1 MKRPKVAA
9 APEAHEGRQDMG
21 GIRNSAFVSIIAAL
35 TASCMQTAD
44 PPSPP
49 TQIARAVTPEEGAAH
64 PGKAVY
70 DKACG
75 ACHNNP
81 ESTRAPS
88 LASIRMMRRPT
99 VEYAITIGYMRTQA
113 KNLTADERVK
123 VLDWLSLGQ
132 PDNSAWVQ
140 NARCKGAPA
149 RISASATSTAPTWGV
164 NLHNTRMQT
173 AEQAG
178 LRKEDF
184 PKLELAWAA
193 AFPQTPTMRSQ
204 PVVVG
209 STVYVV
215 ASDAGRMYALD
226 ASTGCT
232 KWQYESAT
240 PLRSSISYGE
250 ISKGK
255 PVIVAGDATGF
266 VVAIDALNGKQVWRS
281 DVRLHEANRITGTP
295 VIHNG
300 GVYAPLSATEINHAV
315 DETYEC
321 CKAQGAVI
329 AIDLKTGKKIWTGR
343 TMDEAMQT
351 QKSRVGTQMWGPS
364 GAPIWNTPAIDEK
377 RNLLYVGTGEQNSIP
392 FVDTTDAIVAFDLT
406 TGERKWVF
414 QATPRDLWHYA
425 CPRGANCFGAETG
438 ITVDHDFG
446 GSVVIAKRPDGRDIL
461 LAGQKSGA
469 IWALD
474 PDNNGKLIWTNRLS
488 KGGANGGVHWGVATD
503 GKYVFAPM
511 NDRGQASEEFPL
523 GGVALHALDIETGK
537 VAWTARGAGDCSGDR
552 KERYAGCDTRFGF
565 SPAPMVIDGAVL
577 QGSVDGILRVYDSAT
592 GAELWRY
599 DTMRKFDTVNGVPG
613 NGGSIDSSPY
623 IAANGMLYVV
633 SGYARFGEAPGNVL
647 LAFKPKK

>member
-1 MKRPKVAA
+1 MRSGALLVIA
-9 APEAHEGRQDMG
+9 
-21 GIRNSAFVSIIAAL
+21 SALL
-35 TASCMQTAD
+35 TASCIQTSA
-44 PPSPP
+44 PAPQVAA
-49 TQIARAVTPEEGAAH
+49 THVVTPEEDAAH

-81 ESTRAPS
+81 EGARAPG
-88 LASIRMMRRPT
+88 LASLRLMRKPS

-113 KNLTADERVK
+113 KNLTANERMQV
-123 VLDWLSLGQ
+123 VDWLALGQ
-132 PDNSAWVQ
+132 PDNSAWIQ
-140 NARCKGAPA
+140 QAKCKGAPA
-149 RISASATSTAPTWGV
+149 RINASATSTAPTWGV
-164 NLHNTRMQT
+164 NLSNTRMQT
-173 AEQAG
+173 SKQSG
-178 LRKEDF
+178 LRKQDF
-184 PKLELAWAA
+184 ANLELAWAA

-209 STVYVV
+209 STIYVV

-226 ASTGCT
+226 ANTGCA
-232 KWQYESAT
+232 KWQYESPT

-266 VVAIDALNGKQVWRS
+266 VVAVDALNGKQVWRS

-295 VIHNG
+295 VIHKG
-300 GVYAPLSATEINHAV
+300 RVYAPLSATEINHAV
-315 DETYEC
+315 DEAYEC

-329 AIDLKTGKKIWTGR
+329 AIDLGTGRKIWTGR
-343 TMDEAMQT
+343 LMEEAKQT

-364 GAPIWNTPAIDEK
+364 GGPIWNTPAIDEK

-392 FVDTTDAIVAFDLT
+392 FVDTTDAIVAFDLD
-406 TGERKWVF
+406 TGQRKWVF
-414 QATPRDLWHYA
+414 QATERDLWHYA
-425 CPRGANCFGAETG
+425 CPRGANCFGAEQGVTRD
-438 ITVDHDFG
+438 VDFG
-446 GSVVIAKRPDGRDIL
+446 GSVVIGKRADGRDII
-461 LAGQKSGA
+461 LAGQKSGD

-474 PDNNGKLIWTNRLS
+474 PDNGGKLIWNIRLS
-488 KGGANGGVHWGVATD
+488 RGGANGGVHWGIATD
-503 GKYVFAPM
+503 GSRVFAPM
-511 NDRGQASEEFPL
+511 NDNSQPTEELPL
-523 GGVALHALDIETGK
+523 AGVALHALDVETGK
-537 VAWTARGAGDCSGDR
+537 VMWTARGEGDCSGDR
-552 KERYAGCDTRFGF
+552 KERYAGCDRRFGF
-565 SPAPMVIDGAVL
+565 SPAPLIIDGAVL
-577 QGSVDGILRVYDSAT
+577 QGSVDGILRVFDAKT

-633 SGYARFGEAPGNVL
+633 SGYARFGESPGNVL

>member
-1 MKRPKVAA
+1 
-9 APEAHEGRQDMG
+9 MG

-35 TASCMQTAD
+35 AVSCTQAAEV
-44 PPSPP
+44 PSPP
-49 TQIARAVTPEEGAAH
+49 AQIARTITPEEDAAH

-88 LASIRMMRRPT
+88 LASIRLMRRPT
-99 VEYAITIGYMRTQA
+99 VEYAITVGYMRTPA
-113 KNLTADERVK
+113 KNLTANERNQ

-132 PDNSAWVQ
+132 PDNSAWLQ
-140 NARCKGAPA
+140 TAKCKRAPA
-149 RISASATSTAPTWGV
+149 RINASATSAAPTWGI
-164 NLHNTRMQT
+164 NLRNTRMQT
-173 AEQAG
+173 AEQSG

-209 STVYVV
+209 DTVYVV

-226 ASTGCT
+226 ANTGCT
-232 KWQYESAT
+232 KWQYEAPA

-255 PVIVAGDATGF
+255 PVIVAGDGTGF
-266 VVAIDALNGKQVWRS
+266 VVAVDALNGKQIWRS
-281 DVRLHEANRITGTP
+281 DIRLHEANRITGTP
-295 VIHNG
+295 VIYKG
-300 GVYAPLSATEINHAV
+300 RVYAPLSATEINHAV
-315 DETYEC
+315 DESYEC

-329 AIDLKTGKKIWTGR
+329 AIDLKTGKKVWTGR
-343 TMDEAMQT
+343 TMVEAAQT

-392 FVDTTDAIVAFDLT
+392 FVDTTDAIVAFDLN

-414 QATPRDLWHYA
+414 QATARDLWHYA
-425 CPRGANCFGAETG
+425 CPRGANCFGADQG

-461 LAGQKSGA
+461 LAGQKSAA

-474 PDNNGKLIWTNRLS
+474 PDNGGKLIWTRRLS
-488 KGGANGGVHWGVATD
+488 RGGANGGVHWGVATD

-511 NDRGQASEEFPL
+511 NDSAQPSEEYPL
-523 GGVALHALDIETGK
+523 AGVALHALDIETGE

-552 KERYAGCDTRFGF
+552 KERYANCERRFGF
-565 SPAPMVIDGAVL
+565 SPAPLVIDGAVL
-577 QGSVDGILRVYDSAT
+577 QGSVDGILRVYDAAT
-592 GAELWRY
+592 GTELWRY
-599 DTMRKFDTVNGVPG
+599 DTMRKFDTVNGVSG

-623 IAANGMLYVV
+623 VAANGMLFVV

>member
-1 MKRPKVAA
+1 MNKRTLLAIAAAFLAASCVQNPAPVPQVAA
-9 APEAHEGRQDMG
+9 
-21 GIRNSAFVSIIAAL
+21 
-35 TASCMQTAD
+35 
-44 PPSPP
+44 
-49 TQIARAVTPEEGAAH
+49 RAITPEEDAAH

-81 ESTRAPS
+81 ESTRAPA
-88 LASIRMMRRPT
+88 LASLRLMRKPS

-113 KNLTADERVK
+113 KGLTADERTQL
-123 VLDWLSLGQ
+123 LDWLALGQ
-132 PDNSAWVQ
+132 PDNSVWMQ
-140 NARCKGAPA
+140 QARCRGAPA
-149 RISASATSTAPTWGV
+149 RINASATSVAPTWGV
-164 NLHNTRMQT
+164 NLGNTRMQT
-173 AEQAG
+173 SEQAG

-184 PKLELAWAA
+184 ASLELAWAV

-209 STVYVV
+209 NTVYVV

-226 ASTGCT
+226 SKTGCA
-232 KWQYESAT
+232 KWQYESPT

-266 VVAIDALNGKQVWRS
+266 VVAVDALNGKQVWRS

-295 VIHNG
+295 VIHKG
-300 GVYAPLSATEINHAV
+300 RVYAPLSATEINHAV

-329 AIDLKTGKKIWTGR
+329 AIDLRTGRKIWTGR
-343 TMDEAMQT
+343 TMVEAQKT
-351 QKSRVGTQMWGPS
+351 QLSRVGTQMWGPS

-392 FVDTTDAIVAFDLT
+392 FVDTTDAIVAFNLD

-414 QATPRDLWHYA
+414 QATERDLWHYA

-438 ITVDHDFG
+438 VTRDVDFG
-446 GSVVIAKRPDGRDIL
+446 GSVVIGKRADGRDII
-461 LAGQKSGA
+461 LAGQKSGD

-474 PDNNGKLIWTNRLS
+474 PDNGGKLVWNIRLS
-488 KGGANGGVHWGVATD
+488 RGGANGGVHWGIATD
-503 GKYVFAPM
+503 GQRVFAPM
-511 NDRGQASEEFPL
+511 NDNSQPTEELPL
-523 GGVALHALDIETGK
+523 AGVALHALDVETGK
-537 VAWTARGAGDCSGDR
+537 VLWTAKGEGDCSGDR
-552 KERYAGCDTRFGF
+552 RERYPNCERRFGF
-565 SPAPMVIDGAVL
+565 SPAPLVIDGAVL
-577 QGSVDGILRVYDSAT
+577 QGSVDGILRVFDTET

-599 DTMRKFDTVNGVPG
+599 DTMRTFDTVNGVPG

-623 IAANGMLYVV
+623 IAADGMLYVV
-633 SGYARFGEAPGNVL
+633 SGYARFGESPGNVI
-647 LAFKPKK
+647 LAFRPKK

>member
-1 MKRPKVAA
+1 MYKRSSAILTIAA
-9 APEAHEGRQDMG
+9 ALLTISCAQT
-21 GIRNSAFVSIIAAL
+21 SAP
-35 TASCMQTAD
+35 TRQTAA
-44 PPSPP
+44 
-49 TQIARAVTPEEGAAH
+49 TRAITAEEDAAH

-81 ESTRAPS
+81 ESTRAPA
-88 LASIRMMRRPT
+88 LASLRLMRKPS

-113 KNLTADERVK
+113 KGLTADERTQL
-123 VLDWLSLGQ
+123 LDWLALGQ
-132 PDNSAWVQ
+132 PDNSAWIQ
-140 NARCKGAPA
+140 QARCKGAPA
-149 RISASATSTAPTWGV
+149 RINTSATSVAPTWGV
-164 NLHNTRMQT
+164 NLSNTRMQT
-173 AEQAG
+173 AEQSG
-178 LRKEDF
+178 LRRQDF
-184 PKLELAWAA
+184 ANLELAWAA

-226 ASTGCT
+226 SNTGCA
-232 KWQYESAT
+232 KWQYESPV

-266 VVAIDALNGKQVWRS
+266 VVAVDALNGKQVWRS
-281 DVRLHEANRITGTP
+281 DIRLHEANRITGTP

-300 GVYAPLSATEINHAV
+300 RVYAPLSATEINHAV

-329 AIDLKTGKKIWTGR
+329 AIDLRTGRKIWTGR
-343 TMDEAMQT
+343 LMEEAKQT

-364 GAPIWNTPAIDEK
+364 GGPIWNTPAIDEK

-392 FVDTTDAIVAFDLT
+392 FVDTTDAIVAFDLD

-414 QATPRDLWHYA
+414 QATERDLWHYA
-425 CPRGANCFGAETG
+425 CPRGANCFGAEQGVTRD
-438 ITVDHDFG
+438 VDFG
-446 GSVVIAKRPDGRDIL
+446 GSVVIGKRADGRDIL
-461 LAGQKSGA
+461 LAGQKSGD

-474 PDNNGKLIWTNRLS
+474 PDNGGKLIWNIRLS
-488 KGGANGGVHWGVATD
+488 RGGANGGVHWGIATD
-503 GKYVFAPM
+503 GKRVFAPM
-511 NDRGQASEEFPL
+511 NDSAQPTPELPL
-523 GGVALHALDIETGK
+523 AGVALHALDVETGK
-537 VAWTARGAGDCSGDR
+537 VLWTTKGEGDCSGDR
-552 KERYAGCDTRFGF
+552 KERYAGCDRRFGF
-565 SPAPMVIDGAVL
+565 SPAPLVIDGAVL
-577 QGSVDGILRVYDSAT
+577 QGSVDGILRVFDAET

-599 DTMRKFDTVNGVPG
+599 DTMRKFDTVNSVPG

-633 SGYARFGEAPGNVL
+633 SGYARFGESPGNLL
-647 LAFKPKK
+647 LAFKPRR

>member
-1 MKRPKVAA
+1 MR
-9 APEAHEGRQDMG
+9 G
-21 GIRNSAFVSIIAAL
+21 SALIVIASALL
-35 TASCMQTAD
+35 TASCAQTSAPD
-44 PPSPP
+44 P
-49 TQIARAVTPEEGAAH
+49 QVAAMRVVTPEEDVAH
-64 PGKAVY
+64 PGKAAY
-70 DKACG
+70 DKACA

-81 ESTRAPS
+81 EGARAPS
-88 LASIRMMRRPT
+88 LASLRLMRKPS

-113 KNLTADERVK
+113 KNLTADERTQV
-123 VLDWLSLGQ
+123 VDWLALGQ

-140 NARCKGAPA
+140 QAKCKGAPA
-149 RISASATSTAPTWGV
+149 HINASAKSVAPTWGV
-164 NLHNTRMQT
+164 NLSNTRMQT
-173 AEQAG
+173 TEQSG

-184 PKLELAWAA
+184 ANLELAWAA

-226 ASTGCT
+226 SNTGCA
-232 KWQYESAT
+232 KWQYESPT

-250 ISKGK
+250 IPKGK

-266 VVAIDALNGKQVWRS
+266 VVAVDALNGRQVWRS

-295 VIHNG
+295 VIHKG
-300 GVYAPLSATEINHAV
+300 RVYAPLSATEINHAV

-329 AIDLKTGKKIWTGR
+329 ALDLKTGKKIWTGR
-343 TMDEAMQT
+343 TMVEATQT

-377 RNLLYVGTGEQNSIP
+377 RSLLYVGTGEQNSIP
-392 FVDTTDAIVAFDLT
+392 FVETTDAIVAFDLE

-414 QATPRDLWHYA
+414 QATERDLWHYA
-425 CPRGANCFGAETG
+425 CPRGANCFGAEQGVTRD
-438 ITVDHDFG
+438 VDFG
-446 GSVVIAKRPDGRDIL
+446 GSVVIGKRADGRDII
-461 LAGQKSGA
+461 LAGQKSGD

-474 PDNNGKLIWTNRLS
+474 PDNNGKLIWNIRLS
-488 KGGANGGVHWGVATD
+488 RGGANGGVHWGIATD
-503 GKYVFAPM
+503 GKRVFAPM
-511 NDRGQASEEFPL
+511 NDNAQPTPELPL
-523 GGVALHALDIETGK
+523 AGVALHALDVETGK
-537 VAWTARGAGDCSGDR
+537 VLWTAKGEGDCSGDR
-552 KERYAGCDTRFGF
+552 KERYPGCDRRFGF
-565 SPAPMVIDGAVL
+565 SPAPLVIDGAVL
-577 QGSVDGILRVYDSAT
+577 QGSVDGILRVFDAET

-623 IAANGMLYVV
+623 VAANGMLYVV
-633 SGYARFGEAPGNVL
+633 SGYARFGESPGNVL
-647 LAFKPKK
+647 LAFRPKK